1 MSAEALIKDSYL
13 KRRSH
18 IYNSPLIQCLVIEP
32 CINKYAYHLR
42 DDTKYDP
49 ILVDESFG
57 RYILKEKR

>member
-1 MSAEALIKDSYL
+1 MSADALIKDSYL

-32 CINKYAYHLR
+32 GINKYTYHLR
-42 DDTKYDP
+42 DDTKYDL

-57 RYILKEKR
+57 RYTLKEKR